1 MEKCNDVYISLQE
14 ISIYKI
20 LKNITNISLIIL
32 LCSSE
37 FILCIILEILEYMT
51 KYYWFAWQTIGELG
65 TVAENGVQFEN
76 NSWGAEV
83 CTRLY

>member
-1 MEKCNDVYISLQE
+1 MMEKCNDVYISLQE

-51 KYYWFAWQTIGELG
+51 KYY
-65 TVAENGVQFEN
+65 
-76 NSWGAEV
+76 
-83 CTRLY
+83 